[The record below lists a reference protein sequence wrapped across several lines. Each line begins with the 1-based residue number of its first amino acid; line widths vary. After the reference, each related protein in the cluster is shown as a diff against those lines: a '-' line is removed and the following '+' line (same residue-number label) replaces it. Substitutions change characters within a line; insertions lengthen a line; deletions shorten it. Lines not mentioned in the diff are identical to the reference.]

1 MRPVVKRYLNV
12 VFRYM
17 GGKPVRCAD
26 YDALVELSTIASL
39 CNDSSVDYNEVTPH
53 LIRLNFLSAILS
65 YAITFAGQECVR
77 ESGRGDGDRSHG
89 TC

>member
-12 VFRYM
+12 VLRYM

-39 CNDSSVDYNEVTPH
+39 CNDSSVDYNEVRDSQHPNKQLRTVP
-53 LIRLNFLSAILS
+53 NLSL
-65 YAITFAGQECVR
+65 
-77 ESGRGDGDRSHG
+77 
-89 TC
+89 